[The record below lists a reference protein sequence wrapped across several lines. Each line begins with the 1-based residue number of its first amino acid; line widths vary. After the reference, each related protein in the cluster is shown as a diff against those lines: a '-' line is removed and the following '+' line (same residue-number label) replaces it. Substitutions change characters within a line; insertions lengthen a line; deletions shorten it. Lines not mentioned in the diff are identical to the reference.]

1 MKFTIIAFLLLVLIS
16 CKSDNVSNKRLI
28 VCSTSIIADCIS
40 QIVGTD
46 FSVVPLMGP
55 GVDPHSYNPRPKD
68 LKLLNS
74 ASIVIYNGFHL
85 EGKMQAVFHQ
95 LSKRKHV
102 IALAHFYPKSAQIT
116 LNKYGGIDPHIWF
129 GTYDWLTSIRGATR
143 ELSLFYPKYETMFQD
158 RFRLFQH
165 KVRLTSKRAISKF
178 VSIPYSQRV
187 LITSHDA
194 FHYFGNTF
202 GLKVMS
208 LQGVSTVQEPSL
220 KHVYELVDFIVKHKV
235 KALFIE
241 NSVSPKTVQ
250 LIIENAQKRNAN
262 VRLGGTLYSDALGPK
277 NQLGG
282 TYLGMIQHN
291 CSVIYKNLK

>member
-1 MKFTIIAFLLLVLIS
+1 MKFTIIAFLLLVLIA

-102 IALAHFYPKSAQIT
+102 IALAHFYRCIQI
-116 LNKYGGIDPHIWF
+116 
-129 GTYDWLTSIRGATR
+129 
-143 ELSLFYPKYETMFQD
+143 
-158 RFRLFQH
+158 
-165 KVRLTSKRAISKF
+165 
-178 VSIPYSQRV
+178 
-187 LITSHDA
+187 
-194 FHYFGNTF
+194 
-202 GLKVMS
+202 
-208 LQGVSTVQEPSL
+208 
-220 KHVYELVDFIVKHKV
+220 
-235 KALFIE
+235 
-241 NSVSPKTVQ
+241 
-250 LIIENAQKRNAN
+250 
-262 VRLGGTLYSDALGPK
+262 
-277 NQLGG
+277 
-282 TYLGMIQHN
+282 
-291 CSVIYKNLK
+291 